1 VHFLFHQ
8 TIQRIFDLAQLCAVG
23 RNAMSIFQN
32 SAQFYECVGSL
43 MDRAKKDP
51 QVGPKIAKSG
61 IIIQFKYTDP
71 DALTTV
77 NAKDK
82 PTQPGA
88 FVDVIHGPCNLRP
101 DVVMTMK
108 ADVAHAFW
116 HGKVNLVAALSKKDI
131 LATGPIPK
139 ILKLLPAVQ
148 PLYKQYPR
156 LLQEIGYS
164 ELIMK

>member
-1 VHFLFHQ
+1 
-8 TIQRIFDLAQLCAVG
+8 
-23 RNAMSIFQN
+23 MSIFQN
-32 SAQFYECVGSL
+32 SAQFYDCVGAL

-51 QVGPKIAKSG
+51 QVGPKIGKSG
-61 IIIQFKYTDP
+61 IIIQFRYTDP
-71 DALTTV
+71 EAVTTV
-77 NAKDK
+77 NGKDK

-88 FVDVIHGPCNLRP
+88 FVDVIHGPCNLKP

-116 HGKVNLVAALSKKDI
+116 HGKVNLVAALSKKEI

-156 LLQEIGYS
+156 LLQDIGHS